1 MLQGNTPVFVTLIIV
16 MLAISGGF
24 FVAFDKIASL
34 SSALNAA
41 NLKIETLEK
50 YGGYRIEVPRETTPT
65 PTSTTP
71 LPTAP
76 TSSISRTIPTAIIF
90 QTSSSEVL
98 PPQVPLTITIE
109 SVKRDA
115 PNAVVF
121 QLKVYNGEGKGYAAL
136 DPRTLLELLN
146 FEGDNVK
153 ATMMS
158 GSFSAIPAKGAV
170 TGTVTIPADPARSS
184 VILQINLP
192 ELKFYEFDFE
202 RQTYHQAEVG

>member
-1 MLQGNTPVFVTLIIV
+1 MTQSNTPVFVTLIIV
-16 MLAISGGF
+16 ILVVAGGF

-34 SSALNAA
+34 SSELNAA
-41 NLKIETLEK
+41 KLKIETLEK
-50 YGGYRIEVPRETTPT
+50 NEGYRVEVPPETTPT

-71 LPTAP
+71 LPPAP
-76 TSSISRTIPTAIIF
+76 TSSVSRTIPTAIIF
-90 QTSSSEVL
+90 QASSSEAL
-98 PPQVPLTITIE
+98 PPQVPLTVTIE
-109 SVKRDA
+109 SAKRED

-202 RQTYHQAEVG
+202 RQTYRQAEVG